1 MISGTSELQEFFMDI
16 SIVKDFTVSLAA
28 MITGNKHVEH
38 MLAQG
43 METAI
48 FLRKWGKKTVSG
60 VARMPCAGLWNTA
73 A

>member
-1 MISGTSELQEFFMDI
+1 MDI

-43 METAI
+43 METGN
-48 FLRKWGKKTVSG
+48 FLRKWGKRRCLALQGCHALVYG
-60 VARMPCAGLWNTA
+60 TA
-73 A
+73 AA